1 MGYEHNTIPSTASAP
16 LAGRMKRMAEAEARA
31 LERER
36 SRTYLVPGRS
46 DDRLSPRELFVRKA
60 QTDNGMSFEDAEAAW
75 DQGARLV
82 SQLEDSGG
90 IGGMLDSTTA
100 KKYARPYAVVQTVSP
115 RYMADALMMAL
126 PVGRAATVAEKAP
139 GILSRIFRMAST
151 GSVRAREAA
160 VLESAWAKADSA
172 YASMKSARGMINS
185 GTRALNSRIDAYL
198 GSAERFAA
206 DQALERVSGRFVGG
220 SGHGLASEFQT
231 ALRAEK
237 NAILEQIGPTAER
250 AASEMLTSGKGA
262 AHAADIAARDA
273 YVKAV
278 GDWKQA
284 MADVQRVRDQQAS
297 FFGDGVSFGDKASGA
312 AKWLVKGAGNL
323 AKGTIGPGVVRESG
337 TRVGVAPTLSW
348 VLKKPAEWFGPNT
361 GGFARWLNDGTPWI
375 STAIADGTFGYI
387 AYRGYENDNGGRD
400 AGNAAVIDAAKAEDQ
415 ARFAEYTTSTVLP
428 ATSTTDVTA
437 YRAAIA
443 GVYGQYLQDRRVQDM
458 EQRALDTYKTRAR
471 MLLGNQGMVD
481 AVRSSYVED
490 AAARRFER
498 DNPALNASDYRGNE
512 NPKAK
517 AKWDKYVRDADAEF
531 KPESMFPGLEGGF

>member
-1 MGYEHNTIPSTASAP
+1 MGYVNNIPTTVTSP
-16 LAGRMKRMAEAEARA
+16 VVGWMERVAESEARA
-31 LERER
+31 IKQEQ

-46 DDRLSPRELFVRKA
+46 DDQLNPRELFIRKA

-75 DQGARLV
+75 DRGDRLV
-82 SQLEDSGG
+82 SQLKDSGPDG
-90 IGGMLDSTTA
+90 PSGRMVTRRG
-100 KKYARPYAVVQTVSP
+100 PYAVAHKGEFPGMDDVMV
-115 RYMADALMMAL
+115 MAAM
-126 PVGRAATVAEKAP
+126 PVGRAASVAGKAP
-139 GILSRIFRMAST
+139 GILSRIFRTAST

-172 YASMKSARGMINS
+172 YASMNSARDMINS
-185 GTRALNSRIDAYL
+185 GTRALNSRVDAYL

-220 SGHGLASEFQT
+220 SGHGLATEFQT

-237 NAILEQIGPTAER
+237 NEILGRIGPTAER

-262 AHAADIAARDA
+262 ARAADIAARDT

-278 GDWKQA
+278 DDWKQA

-297 FFGDGVSFGDKASGA
+297 FFGDGFSVGAKAGGA
-312 AKWLVKGAGNL
+312 AKWLAKSTGNL
-323 AKGTIGPGVVRESG
+323 AKGTFGPGVVRESG
-337 TRVGVAPTLSW
+337 SRVGVAPTLSW

-400 AGNAAVIDAAKAEDQ
+400 AGNAAVINAAKAKDQ
-415 ARFAEYTTSTVLP
+415 AMLAEYTSSTVLP
-428 ATSTTDVTA
+428 AASTTDVTA
-437 YRAAIA
+437 YRAAVA
-443 GVYGQYLQDRRVQDM
+443 GVYGQYLQDRGVQGM
-458 EQRALDTYKTRAR
+458 EQRALDAYKTRAR
-471 MLLGNQGMVD
+471 MLLGNQSMVD